1 MAGFTLPCSAECCI
15 WLWMFVGKTSSHWCQ
30 APGSI
35 LATYSTQSWTGGNKF
50 PSCTF
55 QTAGKQDSRRQAG
68 CTPGETDELKG
79 EEEQGLS
86 PVHQMCTVSPTGLD
100 QNEGL
105 RQTLAEQPQ
114 GYVWTCYDLIFPG
127 CLTNHPTEAQIQ
139 AVIYIWS
146 HMQQKDPCTY
156 KYMWCP
162 I

>member
-1 MAGFTLPCSAECCI
+1 MAGFTLPCCAECWI
-15 WLWMFVGKTSSHWCQ
+15 WLWMFAVGKTSSHWYQ

-35 LATYSTQSWTGGNKF
+35 LATYSTRSWTGGNKF

-79 EEEQGLS
+79 EKEQGLS

-105 RQTLAEQPQ
+105 RQTS
-114 GYVWTCYDLIFPG
+114 WTTPRI
-127 CLTNHPTEAQIQ
+127 CLDMLWP
-139 AVIYIWS
+139 YLLRLFDKPS
-146 HMQQKDPCTY
+146 YMQQKDPCPYTY
-156 KYMWCP
+156 IWCP